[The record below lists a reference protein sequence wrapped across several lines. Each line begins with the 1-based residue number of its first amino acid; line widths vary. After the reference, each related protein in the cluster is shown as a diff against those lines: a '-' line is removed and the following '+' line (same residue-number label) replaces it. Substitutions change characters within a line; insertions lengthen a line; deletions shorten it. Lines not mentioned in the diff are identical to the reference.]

1 LLTFELLELL
11 GRQEGR
17 EIDDAGAALL
27 RLLTPITKAVTG
39 KQAVAAASETLEA
52 FGGAGYLEDTMLPVL
67 LRDAQVLPIW
77 EGTTNVLSLD
87 ALLRADFTAGAAA
100 LRARVAAA
108 QARTSD
114 PALRAAIDPAARAI
128 ERGIAWHAT
137 IAGDERALQT
147 GARRL
152 VLSLGH
158 AFEIALLAELA
169 DAADNAAED
178 RGAARRACLQL
189 AARTCFFV

>member
-1 LLTFELLELL
+1 MLTFSGAPALSDFRLDKVLAAVCERVGDVAAVDTRYLHFVDSSAPLTA
-11 GRQEGR
+11 R
-17 EIDDAGAALL
+17 ETGVVEALL
-27 RLLTPITKAVTG
+27 RYGQTTHVGTPRGEMLLVVPRFGTVSPWSSKATDIAHVCG
-39 KQAVAAASETLEA
+39 LV
-52 FGGAGYLEDTMLPVL
+52 
-67 LRDAQVLPIW
+67 
-77 EGTTNVLSLD
+77 NVV
-87 ALLRADFTAGAAA
+87 R
-100 LRARVAAA
+100 
-108 QARTSD
+108 
-114 PALRAAIDPAARAI
+114 I